1 MQLDSEEGRL
11 TKSAST
17 SLVVTTAGMVVYSYK
32 EDASLCPQNKA
43 KARQQDSKQ
52 KCSAA
57 GMYRNV
63 MYVTGAG
70 IDFKSL
76 DNKIY
81 PGIRKIQ
88 GSLMRHR
95 TGKRETMLQN
105 KYLYKQKVGSI
116 K

>member
-1 MQLDSEEGRL
+1 MQLDPEEGRL
-11 TKSAST
+11 TNIAST
-17 SLVVTTAGMVVYSYK
+17 SLVVTTAGMLEYSYK

-43 KARQQDSKQ
+43 KSRQQDSKQ

-57 GMYRNV
+57 GIYRNV

-70 IDFKSL
+70 IDFKSM

-81 PGIRKIQ
+81 PGIRKIKE
-88 GSLMRHR
+88 SSMLHR
-95 TGKRETMLQN
+95 TGKREMMLQN
-105 KYLYKQKVGSI
+105 KYLYKQKMGSI